1 MQEETKKRSSQS
13 LQARL
18 NFDPEYEASPPRHRK
33 ERRERDSRRPPVFT
47 RIGKKVVG
55 DQTANLQYL
64 GTYENNGWHTNDS
77 RRKRRKRVSS
87 SSSDSSNNEDEETGH
102 WKSRNGY
109 RNQED
114 DDMSR
119 PWRRQKVDAFTRR
132 ISDFSEDKRRRMPAN
147 IKTYDGTVGNARNW
161 FSKLP
166 HRSIDGFEELW
177 RAFRLNFTQRKK
189 VPQTFDELMKRTRS
203 FIQGEAATA
212 DSKKSYSS
220 YKSREQPRR
229 QSNDQSSNCN
239 NSYRNQRGSRE
250 NDKYTPLTKTLKEIL
265 ATEGANFLKP
275 PPMRTLE
282 ERHQRKTRQKV
293 SQKFSRESEIS
304 FPTLTGDN
312 TVVEPLTIEI
322 NAEGHDI
329 HSMYIDGG
337 ASVDILYEHYFQ
349 RLPPEVKRQIRLL
362 VIVGNEEHS
371 TTTWMTFMV
380 IRSPSPYN
388 GIIGRPGISAIRA
401 VLSTAHRMLK
411 FPVDGGII
419 TIYNTTVPPRECNTV
434 ACDATQTQTQH
445 AAKVINLKVA
455 IHPDYP
461 EQEVSIGGR
470 CLTEAGWRCGDFRWT
485 TEAEEVFTQLKQHI
499 ATLPTLVAPRPGEE
513 LIMYLSA
520 THGAIS
526 AVLLT
531 DWNSVQTLVYFV
543 SKALKKTEVNY
554 SAMEKPRT
562 AVKGQILAD
571 FIIEKPDTNVAP
583 PRSKVPRSENKKVNA
598 LSNIASISFAHLLKQ
613 VQVEI
618 LKNKPISEMEIS
630 TMIEEQNPTWMTLII
645 EFISKGTLPH
655 KQTDVRRIRR
665 KAQRFEL
672 QDGILYQRLFLQL
685 WLQCVG
691 PLQADY
697 VLREIHAGSCSM
709 HSGPR
714 SVVARAL
721 RSGYY
726 WPTMHRDARDV
737 IKKCSDCQVHRP
749 IPRQP
754 QQQLTPITSPCL
766 FYKWG
771 IYIASPFPVAA
782 GGLKFL
788 IVAIDYFTKWIEAKA
803 VATIT

>member
-64 GTYENNGWHTNDS
+64 GTYENNGWHTNVHARLGS
-77 RRKRRKRVSS
+77 RDFHDRLGQQRSLSEMTPRTTRMKKR
-87 SSSDSSNNEDEETGH
+87 DTG
-102 WKSRNGY
+102 NPGT
-109 RNQED
+109 D
-114 DDMSR
+114 T
-119 PWRRQKVDAFTRR
+119 VTRR
-132 ISDFSEDKRRRMPAN
+132 TTICLVHGVAKRSTRLLGASVIFQKIREGACLL
-147 IKTYDGTVGNARNW
+147 I
-161 FSKLP
+161 SKLMMGQE
-166 HRSIDGFEELW
+166 HRWIRRVVEGIPPEFYSKEEEKPPL
-177 RAFRLNFTQRKK
+177 RTAKKATQ
-189 VPQTFDELMKRTRS
+189 VTSHGSSPGDNPMTRVA
-203 FIQGEAATA
+203 IATIATA
-212 DSKKSYSS
+212 IK
-220 YKSREQPRR
+220 
-229 QSNDQSSNCN
+229 
-239 NSYRNQRGSRE
+239 
-250 NDKYTPLTKTLKEIL
+250 
-265 ATEGANFLKP
+265 GAAGRMIK
-275 PPMRTLE
+275 
-282 ERHQRKTRQKV
+282 
-293 SQKFSRESEIS
+293 
-304 FPTLTGDN
+304 
-312 TVVEPLTIEI
+312 
-322 NAEGHDI
+322 GHDI

-531 DWNSVQTLVYFV
+531 DWNSVQTLVYF
-543 SKALKKTEVNY
+543 
-554 SAMEKPRT
+554 
-562 AVKGQILAD
+562 ILAD

-788 IVAIDYFTKWIEAKA
+788 IVAIDYFTKWIEA
-803 VATIT
+803 